1 MKTVCHC
8 CEPPAGIDPQ
18 LSNRPSLSAIAYRIG
33 TFSRFRASMLD
44 EIADHPELALLTSR
58 DSDDYGITLL
68 ELWAAIADVLTFYQE
83 RYANEAFLRTA
94 EFRDSVARVA
104 ALIGYRP
111 RPGVAA
117 RAWLAFTLN
126 EPGPVPIPIGQSV
139 QSVPGQD
146 EEPQKYE
153 TLEEIQAFEAL
164 NDPRVFP
171 APKLVNPLA
180 QGLTEGVLEFLRG
193 PELAEP
199 LGPDQ
204 KVVIFNLSTALAV
217 EAVQQAAAALQVQSQ
232 ASPGV
237 QQFMQSGALGQAE
250 VQSEVLGGFGGAE
263 AVQTGGSIVN
273 SIDLGTIEQEIG
285 AALGDVF
292 VGPLSPGVFQS
303 AAEPVEEKKIAAV
316 ETRDHR
322 MVIRWDQPIQK
333 NAWKA
338 SSRAFRYRRTLRVFG
353 HNAPRS
359 YVQPRA
365 DPANPGDAT
374 KIIWAFET
382 RTDASLPAST
392 HLFLDG
398 KYEDLQVGQRLLVS
412 DTGTGGVNSLVRI
425 VDVDQVPHT
434 YEPLSDTV
442 TRLRVDSQVPRAG
455 DRGNV
460 VIYELVGDELSFS
473 TIGYDPTIPGDAVYV
488 PGVARLVEDEVG
500 IEISRPIERGEFG
513 RGHVLLASSIEEG
526 RALILHDEGG
536 DPVVVA
542 VREPPTI
549 QPASAQD
556 GELCHLKI
564 PVESQEAWALDTE
577 TAILR
582 GNVAHA
588 SHGETVPDEL
598 LGAGDAS
605 KTFQRFELKKG
616 PLTYLPSTG
625 ADGVASTLDF
635 TVGGVRW
642 REIPQLFG
650 RAATAPVAELRH
662 DADGNALIQAGDGTF
677 GARLPTGADVRAT
690 YRVGSGLDGRVAAES
705 LTTLLQKPPGVTE
718 VVNPLAAEG
727 GADPET
733 LETSRLNAPRGVRT
747 FGRIVSVRDFED
759 QITLSG
765 EVAKALATPVW
776 DGLDQAIHLTVA
788 AQGGAAFT
796 SDALAELGR
805 NLESVRDPNH
815 RLRIDN
821 YALVHIELRGGI
833 GIDAGADADEVLAQA
848 KQAVLDAL
856 SFDAMS
862 LGESV
867 NLSDMY
873 RVIQDVPGVRFVD
886 VDRFMFK
893 LSSFG
898 GFWNALI
905 ELWRRGVL
913 GAGFAVN
920 PVQSRLRIFPARTDP
935 ANPGSVLP
943 AELAAIEAPDEDV
956 VLGLREGS

>member
-8 CEPPAGIDPQ
+8 CEPPAGIDPG
-18 LSNRPSLSAIAYRIG
+18 LSNRPSLSAVAYRIG
-33 TFSRFRASMLD
+33 TFSRFRAAMLD

-68 ELWAAIADVLTFYQE
+68 EMWAAIADVLTFYQE

-94 EFRDSVARVA
+94 DFRDSVARVA

-139 QSVPGQD
+139 QSVPSVLRQN

-153 TLEEIQAFEAL
+153 TLEEIHAFEAL
-164 NDPRVFP
+164 NGPRVFS
-171 APKLVNPLA
+171 APKVVNPLA
-180 QGLTEGVLEFLRG
+180 QGLTEGVLDVLRG

-204 KVVIFNLSTALAV
+204 KVVIFNLSTA
-217 EAVQQAAAALQVQSQ
+217 
-232 ASPGV
+232 
-237 QQFMQSGALGQAE
+237 
-250 VQSEVLGGFGGAE
+250 
-263 AVQTGGSIVN
+263 
-273 SIDLGTIEQEIG
+273 
-285 AALGDVF
+285 
-292 VGPLSPGVFQS
+292 
-303 AAEPVEEKKIAAV
+303 PVEEKKIAAV
-316 ETRDHR
+316 EARDHR
-322 MVIRWDQPIQK
+322 MVIRWDQPVQK

-359 YVQPRA
+359 YVQPQA

-374 KIIWAFET
+374 KIVWAFET

-398 KYEDLQVGQRLLVS
+398 RYEDLQVGQHLLVS
-412 DTGTGGVNSLVRI
+412 DTGSSGVSSLVRI
-425 VDVDQVPHT
+425 VDVDQVSHT
-434 YEPLSDTV
+434 YEPLADTV
-442 TRLRVDSQVPRAG
+442 TRLSVDQQVPQADDRA
-455 DRGNV
+455 NV
-460 VIYELVGDELSFS
+460 VIYELVGEELSFS
-473 TIGYDPTIPGDAVYV
+473 TTGYDPTISGDAVYV
-488 PGVARLVEDEVG
+488 PGVARTVADEVG
-500 IEISRPIERGEFG
+500 IEMSRPSSPGSLGRAELG
-513 RGHVLLASSIEEG
+513 RGHVLLPSSIEEG
-526 RALILHDEGG
+526 RTLILYDEDGE
-536 DPVVVA
+536 PVVVA

-556 GELCHLKI
+556 GDLCHLKI
-564 PVESQEAWALDTE
+564 LVESQEAWALDTE

-588 SHGETVPDEL
+588 SHGETVTDEL
-598 LGAGDAS
+598 LGTGDAS

-616 PLTYLPSTG
+616 PLTYLPSAG
-625 ADGVASTLDF
+625 ADGVESTLDF
-635 TVGGVRW
+635 TVGRARW
-642 REIPQLFG
+642 RDIPELYGQS
-650 RAATAPVAELRH
+650 ATAPVAELRH
-662 DADGNALIQAGDGTF
+662 DADGNASIQAGDGVF
-677 GARLPTGADVRAT
+677 GTRLPSGAEVRAT
-690 YRVGSGLDGRVAAES
+690 YRVGSGLAGRVAAES
-705 LTTLLQKPPGVTE
+705 LTTLLQRPPGVTE

-747 FGRIVSVRDFED
+747 FGRIVSLRDFED

-765 EVAKALATPVW
+765 EVAKARATPVW

-821 YALVHIELRGGI
+821 YTLVHIELRGGI
-833 GIDAGADADEVLAQA
+833 GVDDGAGEKEVLAQA

-886 VDRFMFK
+886 IDRFMFK
-893 LSSFG
+893 LSKFG
-898 GFWNALI
+898 GLWDILF

-913 GAGFAVN
+913 GTGFAVN

-935 ANPGSVLP
+935 ANAGSVLP
-943 AELAAIEAPDEDV
+943 AELAAIETPDEDV
-956 VLGLREGS
+956 ILGLRGS